1 MALAGLL
8 SGRQLPATP
17 PPPTPC
23 GLSACLQALGVLRQ
37 SRDPAAAEAV
47 GGAAAAGGAA
57 GRRGQ
62 LRETRPGGPL
72 ASRCLPAAAC
82 LLPAVPLLPVP
93 VPILFRNLVNAMHVR
108 GAYKPRW
115 VQEA

>member
-37 SRDPAAAEAV
+37 SRDPAAAQAV

-72 ASRCLPAAAC
+72 ASRCLPAACRAAAASASTNTLSQPCKCNAC
-82 LLPAVPLLPVP
+82 QGCLQA
-93 VPILFRNLVNAMHVR
+93 
-108 GAYKPRW
+108 
-115 VQEA
+115 